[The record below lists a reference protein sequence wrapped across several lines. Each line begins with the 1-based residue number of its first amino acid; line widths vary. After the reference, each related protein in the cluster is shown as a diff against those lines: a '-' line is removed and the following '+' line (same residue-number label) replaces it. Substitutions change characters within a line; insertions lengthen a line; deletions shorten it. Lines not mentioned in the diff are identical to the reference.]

1 MSDIFKTRLSWQ
13 LKQLPA
19 KRNDRLSSLTK
30 FERTRR
36 LFGKKDT
43 VLAVA
48 KVARFARLD
57 VGREIRKGLPEVILA
72 EGKLARDVARISQ
85 AMVRQ
90 TGRAI
95 ISRLDGP
102 QVRSVRSVM
111 RNGFKVEYF
120 SRSRMMIVKSK
131 TYEPWRSGGRVGILT
146 AGTSDIPIAEEAELI
161 AREMGCETKSFYDVG
176 VAGIHRLFL
185 PVRDLLRWDC
195 DVILV
200 VAGREG
206 ALPTV
211 VAGIVDVPVIG
222 VPTSRSYGFGE
233 KGLASLAAMLQS
245 CSLGMA
251 VVNIDGGVGAGA
263 VAALIANRVGKCRMK
278 RD

>member
-1 MSDIFKTRLSWQ
+1 
-13 LKQLPA
+13 
-19 KRNDRLSSLTK
+19 LSSLRK
-30 FERTRR
+30 FERSRR
-36 LFGKKDT
+36 LFEKKERM
-43 VLAVA
+43 LAVA
-48 KVARFARLD
+48 SLSRFAKLD

-72 EGKLARDVARISQ
+72 EGKLARDVAKISQ
-85 AMVRQ
+85 AMVKR

-95 ISRLDGP
+95 ISRCDSP
-102 QVRSVRSVM
+102 QVRAVRAVLG
-111 RNGFKVEYF
+111 NGSKVEYF
-120 SRSRMMIVKSK
+120 PRSQMVVVKSRSYKPRR
-131 TYEPWRSGGRVGILT
+131 TGGRVAILT
-146 AGTSDIPIAEEAELI
+146 AGTSDIPVAEEAEVI
-161 AREMGCETKSFYDVG
+161 AREMGCETRSFYDVG
-176 VAGIHRLFL
+176 VAGIHRLFE
-185 PVRDLLRWDC
+185 PVRDLLGWDC

-233 KGLASLAAMLQS
+233 KGLAALAAMLQS

-263 VAALIANRVGKCRMK
+263 VAALMANRVGEYRMR

>member
-1 MSDIFKTRLSWQ
+1 MLAIASLS
-13 LKQLPA
+13 
-19 KRNDRLSSLTK
+19 
-30 FERTRR
+30 
-36 LFGKKDT
+36 
-43 VLAVA
+43 
-48 KVARFARLD
+48 RFAKLD
-57 VGREIRKGLPEVILA
+57 VGRERRKGLPEVILA
-72 EGKLARDVARISQ
+72 EGKLARDVARITQ
-85 AMVRQ
+85 AMVKR

-95 ISRLDGP
+95 VSRCDSA
-102 QVRSVRSVM
+102 QVKAIRSVSG
-111 RNGFKVEYF
+111 NGSKVEYF
-120 SRSRMMIVKSK
+120 PRSGMMTIKSRGYKPRR
-131 TYEPWRSGGRVGILT
+131 TGGRVGILT
-146 AGTSDIPIAEEAELI
+146 AGTSDIPVAEEADVI

-176 VAGIHRLFL
+176 VAGIHRLFE
-185 PVRDLLRWDC
+185 PVHDLLKWDC

-200 VAGREG
+200 AAGREG

-233 KGLASLAAMLQS
+233 RGLAALAAMLQS

-263 VAALIANRVGKCRMK
+263 IAALMANRIGEYRFR